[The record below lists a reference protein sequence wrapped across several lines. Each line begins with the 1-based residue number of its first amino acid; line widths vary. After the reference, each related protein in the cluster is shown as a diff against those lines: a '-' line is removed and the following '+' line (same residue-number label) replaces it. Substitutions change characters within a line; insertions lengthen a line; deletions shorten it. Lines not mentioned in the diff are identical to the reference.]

1 MNGIEQCDH
10 QARNV
15 ELYCVSSE
23 KFDKVYALEVG
34 IHAAIGSHC
43 SESLNSVPL
52 DFILKDMGK
61 NNIYSWHERLYEV
74 YS

>member
-1 MNGIEQCDH
+1 MVLSSDH

-15 ELYCVSSE
+15 ELHCVSSE

-52 DFILKDMGK
+52 DFILKDIEGLLQ
-61 NNIYSWHERLYEV
+61 NYCNSLYKMR
-74 YS
+74 